1 MTEIEKELWKARVE
15 KDLKDIDR
23 IIKKLNALCIE
34 ESDMGLAEF
43 LLYKIKTEELKKLI

>member
-43 LLYKIKTEELKKLI
+43 LLYADCKEKLKKLL